1 MAGIEIP
8 IVATYSGKG
17 VSQAE
22 SSLSKLGSSA
32 MKSLAAVASVTAA
45 LGFAKSAI
53 SAFANEQKQQAIM
66 LNTLSNQGWG
76 NFSGMVEDAIQKM
89 RLATGVSAD
98 ELRPAFDKLFL
109 ATGSATKSLSALN
122 VAMDVS
128 KGTGKDLN
136 MVAQA
141 MSKGFLGNTTSLT
154 RLGAGLDKA
163 VLATG
168 NMDLIVA
175 ELERKLGGSAA
186 IAATTFSGQIA
197 ILGQN
202 VEIAKESIGS
212 HLVDALAK
220 AAGKNGIG
228 GATDAINS
236 MADALNR
243 IIDIGGNI
251 AGVFNSI
258 NGPLSRTVDAIDNF
272 IFGKSLM
279 AAFDRKLTGAPKA
292 KAGQASPGGAGLAA
306 EAARLARLPKPK
318 TPLTATEIAAA
329 KTVKEKLAADKA
341 HLAIQKLSNNFDM
354 KRIELNAVLMSNA
367 TDAQKASAQAQLNLM
382 DAQDKMTL
390 NTLAGSSAALA
401 LANAGLAE
409 LTIKD
414 KLSVATSNNIAAIT
428 GTADSLKGFSDSL
441 TTYSAQIMTAASSW
455 QTFRAGE
462 QGNGT
467 GGLPYTNQQ
476 GSAYT
481 NSNGSDRAGGVSP
494 TVIIQTPAI
503 LDSNTINPAVQEAMD
518 ALARNGYASSR
529 ASGTNGWQ

>member
-1 MAGIEIP
+1 MNGIEIP
-8 IVATYSGKG
+8 IIATYSGKG

-22 SSLSKLGSSA
+22 SGLSKLGASA
-32 MKSLAAVASVTAA
+32 MKTLAGVASVTAA

-66 LNTLSNQGWG
+66 LNTLANQGWG
-76 NFSGMVEDAIQKM
+76 NFNGQVEDAIQKM

-109 ATGSATKSLSALN
+109 ATGNAQQSLSALN

-136 MVAQA
+136 TVAQA

-168 NMDLIVA
+168 DMGLIMG

-202 VEIAKESIGS
+202 VEVAKEAIGS
-212 HLVDALAK
+212 HLVDALSK

-279 AAFDRKLTGAPKA
+279 AAFDKTLAGAPKA

-318 TPLTATEIAAA
+318 TSLTATEIKAAQTA
-329 KTVKEKLAADKA
+329 KEKLAVDKA

-367 TDAQKASAQAQLNLM
+367 TDSQKASAQAQLNLM

-409 LTIKD
+409 LTVKD

-455 QTFRAGE
+455 QTFRVGE
-462 QGNGT
+462 QGSGT
-467 GGLPYTNQQ
+467 GGLPGPVSTWS
-476 GSAYT
+476 GDMGGPGT
-481 NSNGSDRAGGVSP
+481 RAVPAPP

-518 ALARNGYASSR
+518 ALARNGYTSSR
-529 ASGTNGWQ
+529 AAGTNGWQ

>member
-32 MKSLAAVASVTAA
+32 MKTLAGVASVTAA

-76 NFSGMVEDAIQKM
+76 DFSTMVEDAIQKM

-98 ELRPAFDKLFL
+98 ELRPAFDQLFL

-136 MVAQA
+136 TVAEA

-168 NMDLIVA
+168 NMDLIVG
-175 ELERKLGGSAA
+175 ELQRKLGRSAA
-186 IAATTFSGQIA
+186 IAATTFSSQMA

-202 VEIAKESIGS
+202 VEVAKESIGS
-212 HLVDALAK
+212 HLVGAIAK
-220 AAGKNGIG
+220 ATGKDGIG
-228 GATDAINS
+228 GMTGIIDGLTA
-236 MADALNR
+236 ALNE
-243 IIDIGGNI
+243 
-251 AGVFNSI
+251 
-258 NGPLSRTVDAIDNF
+258 AIDKTGTLIEKMTKLGSQSHLF
-272 IFGKSLM
+272 GKGAFEVIFGKDYKPIGSGSSSM
-279 AAFDRKLTGAPKA
+279 G

-318 TPLTATEIAAA
+318 TPLTATEIKSAQTA
-329 KTVKEKLAADKA
+329 KEKLAVDKA
-341 HLAIQKLSNNFDM
+341 HLAIQKLSNNFDL

-367 TDAQKASAQAQLNLM
+367 TDSQKASAQAQLNLM
-382 DAQDKMTL
+382 DAQDKLTL
-390 NTLAGSSAALA
+390 NTLAGSGAALA

-409 LTIKD
+409 LTIKE
-414 KLSVATSNNIAAIT
+414 KLSAETNNTIAAIT
-428 GTADSLKGFSDSL
+428 GTGVTIKGFADSLVSA
-441 TTYSAQIMTAASSW
+441 SAQIMSAASSW

-462 QGNGT
+462 RGVGT
-467 GGLPYTNQQ
+467 GGLPSTDQQ

-503 LDSNTINPAVQEAMD
+503 LDSNTINPAVQEALD
-518 ALARNGYASSR
+518 ALARNGYVSARS
-529 ASGTNGWQ
+529 AGTNGWQ